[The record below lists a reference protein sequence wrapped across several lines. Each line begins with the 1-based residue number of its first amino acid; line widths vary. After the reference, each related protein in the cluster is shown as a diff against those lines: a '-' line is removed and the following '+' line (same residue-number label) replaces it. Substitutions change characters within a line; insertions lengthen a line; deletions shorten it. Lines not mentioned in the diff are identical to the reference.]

1 MNFTYLFYQH
11 IAFRKSCAN
20 CHYTNLQR
28 PSDITLAD
36 YWGWERTDP
45 TFNADDKGVSLV
57 FCNTEKGRQLFE
69 AVKDRLNTLPVD
81 LPNAM
86 QTHLEKPSELHPQ
99 RDEFEE
105 LYGKVG
111 FKKTMVKFGFMGRK
125 HDIAILKKKIKG
137 KFKGLFKKIKSII

>member
-20 CHYTNLQR
+20 CHYTNLHR

-57 FCNTEKGRQLFE
+57 LCNTEKGKELFE
-69 AVKDRLNTLPVD
+69 SVKDRLDTIPVE
-81 LPNAM
+81 LANAM
-86 QTHLEKPSELHPQ
+86 QSHLEKPSELHLL
-99 RDEFEE
+99 RDDFEDY
-105 LYGKVG
+105 YGKNG
-111 FKKTMVKFGFMGRK
+111 FAKTMRKFGYMGWK
-125 HDIAILKKKIKG
+125 HNIAVINKMVRNKIHGVKCRLKK
-137 KFKGLFKKIKSII
+137 LL